1 MHWSVRLTKRAIDV
15 VGGAVGLGLTLPA
28 MPIIAA
34 VVYIDSPGPVF
45 FSQKRAG
52 RLKGTRLENG
62 IRTFEFEEFY
72 IHKFRTMKV
81 DAEKY
86 TGAVFAEEN
95 DPRITRVGRFLRK
108 SRLDELPQ
116 LWDVVRGAMSL
127 VGPRPERPELISNLA
142 HAIPLFEERMR
153 DVKPGVTGLAQISL
167 RYAGALKG
175 DEDSEI
181 AQLARSLQNPFELEE
196 AEGSIADDMRLKML
210 YDLAYL
216 ASLES
221 FATYLAMELKIIFKT
236 PVVMLR
242 GQGQ

>member
-1 MHWSVRLTKRAIDV
+1 MHWGVRLTKRSIDLL
-15 VGGAVGLGLTLPA
+15 GGSIGLALTVPM

-34 VVYIDSPGPVF
+34 IIYIDSPGPVF

-52 RLKGTRLENG
+52 KLLETTMKDG
-62 IRTFEFEEFY
+62 VREFHFEEFY

-81 DAEKY
+81 DAEKF
-86 TGAVFAEEN
+86 TGAVFAEKD
-95 DPRITRVGRFLRK
+95 DPRITKVGAFLRK

-127 VGPRPERPELISNLA
+127 VGPRPERPELLSNLA

-167 RYAGALKG
+167 RYTGALK
-175 DEDSEI
+175 EDSEI
-181 AQLARSLQNPFELEE
+181 AQLAATLQNPFELDE
-196 AEGSIADDMRLKML
+196 ADGAVADDMRLKML

-216 ASLES
+216 ASLETFWS
-221 FATYLAMELKIIFKT
+221 FLSMELKIIVKT
-236 PVVMLR
+236 PYVMLR
-242 GQGQ
+242 RQGQ

>member
-1 MHWSVRLTKRAIDV
+1 MHWGIRLTKRGIDL
-15 VGGAVGLGLTLPA
+15 VGGSVGLALSVPL
-28 MPIIAA
+28 MPLIAA
-34 VVYIDSPGPVF
+34 AVYIDSPGPVF

-52 RLKGTRLENG
+52 RLLGMTTEDG
-62 IRTFEFEEFY
+62 IRTFHFEEFH

-86 TGAVFAEEN
+86 TGAVFAEKD
-95 DPRITRVGRFLRK
+95 DPRITKVGHFLRK

-127 VGPRPERPELISNLA
+127 VGPRPERPELLNNLA

-167 RYAGALKG
+167 RYTGGLK
-175 DEDSEI
+175 DDSEI
-181 AQLARSLQNPFELEE
+181 AQLAKTLQNPFDMEE
-196 AEGSIADDMRLKML
+196 ADGAVADDMRLKML

-216 ASLES
+216 AALEDFRS
-221 FATYLAMELKIIFKT
+221 FLWMELKIIFKT
-236 PVVMLR
+236 PIVMLKR
-242 GQGQ
+242 QGQ